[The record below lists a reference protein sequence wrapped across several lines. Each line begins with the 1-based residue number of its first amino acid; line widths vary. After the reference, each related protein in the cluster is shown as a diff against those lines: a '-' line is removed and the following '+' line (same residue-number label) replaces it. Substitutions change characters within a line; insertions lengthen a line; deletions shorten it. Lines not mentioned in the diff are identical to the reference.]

1 MAYGR
6 DIEADFDTLIDLMA
20 DMIDAQV
27 DVRRTD
33 GDDWIVDLQ
42 ALSVKLFKQL
52 CSARSLLEPRRSL
65 TAASKCSSLLIN
77 LR

>member
-52 CSARSLLEPRRSL
+52 CSARSLLEP
-65 TAASKCSSLLIN
+65 TPFINKQPQASVPVY
-77 LR
+77 

>member
-1 MAYGR
+1 MSSGQQQLWGTDWCLHVCLGGSGMAYSW

-42 ALSVKLFKQL
+42 AS
-52 CSARSLLEPRRSL
+52 P
-65 TAASKCSSLLIN
+65 
-77 LR
+77 

>member
-1 MAYGR
+1 MAYSW

-42 ALSVKLFKQL
+42 AS
-52 CSARSLLEPRRSL
+52 P
-65 TAASKCSSLLIN
+65 
-77 LR
+77 